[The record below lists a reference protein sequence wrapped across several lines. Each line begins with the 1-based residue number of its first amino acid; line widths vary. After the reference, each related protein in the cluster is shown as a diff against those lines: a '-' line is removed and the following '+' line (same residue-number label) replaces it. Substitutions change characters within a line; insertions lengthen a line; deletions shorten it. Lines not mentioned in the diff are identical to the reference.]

1 MGRGGYYGIAP
12 WQYERLQANK
22 YANNYAYISKWLN
35 ALLVASSTDE
45 LYIQVNENFDLLPI
59 LEEVGIVRLKL
70 ILDKRFFMSEAILQA
85 LNTWIYKISHEGTSK
100 TVGENM

>member
-59 LEEVGIVRLKL
+59 LEQGGILHLKI
-70 ILDKRFFMSEAILQA
+70 ILDEILLVSEAVFQA
-85 LNTWIYKISHEGTSK
+85 LNTWL
-100 TVGENM
+100 